1 MGKSPARTLLSDI
14 DSFGTASGDL
24 AVIIETPKASRNKF
38 KYDKEHDLFELGGVL
53 PAGAV
58 FPFDFGFVPSTLGG
72 DGDPLD
78 VLILMDQAAFPGC
91 LVPSRLLGVIEANQ
105 TEDGKTERND
115 RLIAVAAEAHDNS
128 DIRSISELSATLIQ
142 EIEHFFISYNEI
154 KGKKFKPL
162 GHFGPR
168 RAMKVI
174 KEGSRRFQQQ
184 HKKSK

>member
-1 MGKSPARTLLSDI
+1 MGKSSVRTRLSDL
-14 DSFGTASGDL
+14 DSFDPESGEL

-58 FPFDFGFVPSTLGG
+58 FPFDFGFVPSTLGE

-78 VLILMDQAAFPGC
+78 VLILMDQPAFPGC
-91 LVPSRLLGVIEANQ
+91 FVLARVLGVIEAKQ
-105 TEDGKTERND
+105 TELDGETERND
-115 RLIAVAAEAHDNS
+115 RLIAVAAEAHDHS
-128 DIRSISELSATLIQ
+128 EIHSISEMSANLID

-162 GHFGPR
+162 G
-168 RAMKVI
+168 
-174 KEGSRRFQQQ
+174 RFVLAFIE
-184 HKKSK
+184 KRIFLN